1 MSQQEDLAMRSS
13 TIDRERRINE
23 YFEFIIPT

>member
-1 MSQQEDLAMRSS
+1 MSQQEDLAMRFS

-23 YFEFIIPT
+23 YFEFIVPT